1 MKSLYESILDD
12 EDVLIKELNGSIR
25 DPFTIMK
32 TLFNSGLK
40 PSEINDLLQER
51 KMIFEDWVKKN
62 FPVFDK
68 INLKFYLYS
77 SRGWQDLNKCDDI
90 RFEVYADVPN
100 SNRKVDNKLLSI
112 VYYGHNK
119 KMNLILHVRE
129 SLLRF
134 PKSSTIAT
142 RILKKINFEEL
153 THNKENVL
161 KKYGFKYNT
170 DFGVEDKN
178 TLTKIM

>member
-12 EDVLIKELNGSIR
+12 EDVLIKELKDSIK

-40 PSEINDLLQER
+40 PSEINDLLEER
-51 KMIFEDWVKKN
+51 KMIFENWVKKN

-77 SRGWQDLNKCDDI
+77 SRGWQDLDKCDDI

-100 SNRKVDNKLLSI
+100 SNRRVDNKLLSV
-112 VYYGHNK
+112 VYYGRNK

-129 SLLRF
+129 SSFRS
-134 PKSSTIAT
+134 PKLSTIAT
-142 RILKKINFEEL
+142 RILKKINLEEL

-170 DFGVEDKN
+170 DFGDEDKN